1 MKIKRSLGERVFNVI
16 NILFMLFLAFIC
28 IYPLWY
34 VLVCSLSDS
43 TQILGNKGFIVW
55 PRGFSLSSYKA
66 VINNPDIASG
76 YVNTLTILI
85 CGTLTNLLFTSMGAF
100 VVTRKKFKLA
110 KPMMTMM
117 IISMYF
123 SGGMIPMYLL
133 VMNTLHLGNS
143 LLAVILPGAISTY
156 NLIILKTN
164 FVGIP
169 DSLEE
174 AAEIDGANDL
184 TIFAKIMLPLSIPA
198 LAVQVLFYGVSYWNS
213 WFSAMLYLDNRELF
227 PLQLILREILISGNT
242 AEMEGDMAEEAY
254 NIGESIRYATIIV
267 TTAPILLVYPF
278 IQKYFVK
285 GMMVGAVKG

>member
-43 TQILGNKGFIVW
+43 TQILGNKGFIAW

-164 FVGIP
+164 FAGIP

-242 AEMEGDMAEEAY
+242 AEMAGDMAEEAY

>member
-1 MKIKRSLGERVFNVI
+1 MKIKRSLGEQVFNVI
-16 NILFMLFLAFIC
+16 NILFMFFLVFIC

-43 TQILGNKGFIVW
+43 TQILGNKGFIML
-55 PRGFSLSSYKA
+55 PKGFSMTAYTA
-66 VINNPDIASG
+66 VLKNPDIASG
-76 YVNTLTILI
+76 YVNTLTILV
-85 CGTLTNLLFTSMGAF
+85 CGTLLNLFLTSIGAF

-110 KPMMTMM
+110 KPMMIMM

-133 VMNTLHLGNS
+133 VMNTLNLGNT

-156 NLIILKTN
+156 NLMILKTN
-164 FVGIP
+164 FAGIP

-174 AAEIDGANDL
+174 AAAIDGANDI
-184 TIFAKIMLPLSIPA
+184 TVFAKIMLPLSLPA

-213 WFSAMLYLDNRELF
+213 WFEAMLYLDERSLY
-227 PLQLILREILISGNT
+227 PLQLILREILISGNV
-242 AEMEGDMAEEAY
+242 EDMAGEAGESY

-267 TTAPILLVYPF
+267 TTVPILLVYPF

>member
-1 MKIKRSLGERVFNVI
+1 
-16 NILFMLFLAFIC
+16 MLFLVFIT

-43 TQILGNKGFIVW
+43 TQIMGDKGFILW
-55 PRGFSLSSYKA
+55 PKGFSFLSYKA
-66 VINNPDIASG
+66 VLNNPDILSG
-76 YVNTLTILI
+76 YSNTLKILVL
-85 CGTLTNLLFTSMGAF
+85 GTMLNLLLTALGAF

-110 KPMMTMM
+110 KPMMLMI

-133 VMNTLHLGNS
+133 VMNTLNLGNS
-143 LLAVILPGAISTY
+143 LLALILPGAVHTY
-156 NLIILKTN
+156 NLIILKTH
-164 FVGIP
+164 FAGIP

-184 TIFAKIMLPLSIPA
+184 IVFFKIMLPLSIPA
-198 LAVQVLFYGVSYWNS
+198 MAVQILFYGVSYWNS
-213 WFSAMLYLDNRELF
+213 WFSAMLYLDDRTLY
-227 PLQLILREILISGNT
+227 PLQLILREILIVGNT
-242 AEMEGDMAEEAY
+242 EEMAADVATESY
-254 NIGESIRYATIIV
+254 NLGESIRYATIIV
-267 TTAPILLVYPF
+267 TTVPILLVYPF